1 MVALGCNDVI
11 GDAEEPLDGDID
23 RGFFARFAHRAT
35 LERLER
41 LDTST
46 EDAPRTRFGR
56 SAPKRQEDVLARLVD
71 DHDPNTDARYWW

>member
-1 MVALGCNDVI
+1 MVALGRHDVI
-11 GDAEEPLDGDID
+11 GDAEQPLDGDVD
-23 RGFFARFAHRAT
+23 RGFFARFAHCAR

-56 SAPKRQEDVLARLVD
+56 SAPQRQEDALAVLVN
-71 DHDPNTDARYWW
+71 DHDPDTNAWYRG